1 MCLKQPLKTSKL
13 FIDQGPLWVQLSLAF
28 YPSLPTQSKWALL
41 ACDCK
46 VSFETSKGEQRL
58 TYYISSPVWRP
69 RTCLGE
75 RRLDERFMSNFF
87 QTSLPQASLKLKTML
102 MSPCQISSGTR
113 DNAFPQQSFP
123 WTPSGRWVF
132 SPLSFR
138 SSVLPFA
145 EQGDG
150 RNKAGCK
157 CYWVEI
163 APCAFLFSYLHS
175 NVGTQ
180 VHQCIII
187 CTFSVLDAVL
197 QKSAPT
203 HSSAHLQAR
212 LCFPLRVVRNTTNF
226 RY

>member
-1 MCLKQPLKTSKL
+1 MHLSGWEKT
-13 FIDQGPLWVQLSLAF
+13 GWEVH
-28 YPSLPTQSKWALL
+28 
-41 ACDCK
+41 
-46 VSFETSKGEQRL
+46 EQ
-58 TYYISSPVWRP
+58 
-69 RTCLGE
+69 
-75 RRLDERFMSNFF
+75 FF
-87 QTSLPQASLKLKTML
+87 PDKFAPGFPKIENHVNE
-102 MSPCQISSGTR
+102 ISSGTR

-138 SSVLPFA
+138 SPVLPFA

-175 NVGTQ
+175 NVGAQ